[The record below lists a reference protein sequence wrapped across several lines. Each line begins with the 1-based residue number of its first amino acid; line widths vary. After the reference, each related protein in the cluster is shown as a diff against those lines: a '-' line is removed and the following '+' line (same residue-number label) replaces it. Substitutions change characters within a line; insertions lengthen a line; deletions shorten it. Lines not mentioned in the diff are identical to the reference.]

1 MATITS
7 LGVGSGLSDTE
18 GLVSK
23 LMAIERAP
31 LTTLNT
37 KAASYTSKISSYG
50 QLNSALATLKTAATT
65 LGDQSKLAAYTASS
79 ADKDI
84 VSATSAFNAS
94 PGTYNVSVTQLATAQ
109 KRFTNAYA
117 SNTKFGAGTIDLTV
131 NGTTKSISLNGTS
144 NSLQDI
150 RAAINNANA
159 GVTAAVV
166 SGTDGDRLILTSSQT
181 GASGAFSV
189 AVSSSDSN
197 LQSLATFDG
206 TQAAVNAQDAIF
218 SVEGISVT
226 SSSNT
231 VSTAVNG
238 LTLTLGSIGSTK
250 VTVSQDSSKI
260 TEAINSFVNAYN
272 SVVSL
277 IKTQSAYDSKTKTGQ
292 PLNAEGSIRTI
303 QNMLQNS
310 RTTVPSSLSS
320 ATFKTLNDIGVSI
333 QSDGT
338 LLLDNTKLTKALN
351 SSVSDVST
359 TLGAYGKAF
368 SDTITQMT
376 SSKGVIQN
384 RLDGIDSAQKL
395 LEKNRTA
402 LENRLTLIE
411 KRYRAQFTSLD
422 TTVSNLQTIGSY
434 LTQQLAQLSS

>member
-7 LGVGSGLSDTE
+7 LGLGSGLESETI
-18 GLVSK
+18 VSK
-23 LMAIERAP
+23 LMALERAP
-31 LTTLNT
+31 LTVLDT

-50 QLNSALATLKTAATT
+50 QLKSALATLNTAATA
-65 LGDQSKLAAYTASS
+65 LSDQSKLAAYTASS
-79 ADKDI
+79 ADSTI

-117 SNTKFGAGTIDLTV
+117 SNTTFGAGTIDVTI

-150 RAAINNANA
+150 RAAINNANT

-197 LQSLATFDG
+197 LQSIATFDAS
-206 TQAAVNAQDAIF
+206 QAAVNAQDAIF
-218 SVEGISVT
+218 SVEGISAT

-238 LTLTLGSIGSTK
+238 LTLTLGSTGSTK
-250 VTVSQDSSKI
+250 ITVSQDSSKI
-260 TEAINSFVNAYN
+260 TDAVTTFVNAYN

-277 IKTQSAYDSKTKTGQ
+277 IKTQTAYDSSTKTAQ

-303 QNMLQNS
+303 QSMLQNS
-310 RTTVPSSLSS
+310 RTTVPSALSS
-320 ATFKTLNDIGVSI
+320 ATFKTLSDIGVSI

-338 LLLDNTKLTKALN
+338 LLLDNSKLTKALN
-351 SSVSDVST
+351 SSVSDVSS
-359 TLGAYGKAF
+359 TLGAYGKVFA
-368 SDTITQMT
+368 DTITQIT
-376 SSKGVIQN
+376 SSKGIIQN

-402 LENRLTLIE
+402 LEQRLTLIE
-411 KRYRAQFTSLD
+411 KRYRAQFTALD
-422 TTVSNLQTIGSY
+422 TTVSSLQTIGTY